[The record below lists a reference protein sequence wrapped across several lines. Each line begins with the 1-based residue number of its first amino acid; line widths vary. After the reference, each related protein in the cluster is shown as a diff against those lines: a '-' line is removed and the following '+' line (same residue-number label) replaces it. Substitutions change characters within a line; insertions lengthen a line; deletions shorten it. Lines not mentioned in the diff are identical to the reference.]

1 MDAYHYDK
9 IADKL
14 IQFHSKLPQEVDLE
28 DYDARVTVARMK
40 KQISELLLE
49 VDIMA
54 NRDQRGWIR

>member
-1 MDAYHYDK
+1 MDAIHYDK

-40 KQISELLLE
+40 KQISDLLLE

-54 NRDQRGWIR
+54 NRDESGWIR